1 MRWRVQQNCFQGW
14 TPETELQPVRL
25 VMLLLLAVGSFAL
38 AVLCFRLLGSV
49 TGGSST
55 LLWAGLCFSP
65 PLGLL
70 LWVLDERRRP
80 ARAGAPV
87 LQKTD
92 LEGGAVDESPETELA
107 EAHLKISRDVA

>member
-1 MRWRVQQNCFQGW
+1 MRQKHFEGW
-14 TPETELQPVRL
+14 TPESELQPVRL

-38 AVLCFRLLGSV
+38 AVLCFRLLGNV

-65 PLGLL
+65 PLGVL
-70 LWVLDERRRP
+70 LWVLDEQRHP
-80 ARAGAPV
+80 ARVGAPV

-92 LEGGAVDESPETELA
+92 LKGEALDESPETELA
-107 EAHLKISRDVA
+107 EARLKISRDVA